1 MVTLLWL
8 VKELEEAVIPTPVS
22 LPQQQRSSLWG
33 YKAATIF
40 INFIYLPMES
50 LGLIKP
56 IEISSSG
63 DAQRVATGGG
73 KWQQQQDSV
82 IV

>member
-1 MVTLLWL
+1 
-8 VKELEEAVIPTPVS
+8 
-22 LPQQQRSSLWG
+22 
-33 YKAATIF
+33 
-40 INFIYLPMES
+40 MES
-50 LGLIKP
+50 LGLTKP

-73 KWQQQQDSV
+73 KWRQQQDSV

>member
-1 MVTLLWL
+1 MVALLKL
-8 VKELEEAVIPTPVS
+8 VKELEDAVVPTQVF

-40 INFIYLPMES
+40 INFIYLPMEL

-73 KWQQQQDSV
+73 KWRQQQDSV